1 MICARL
7 NIHPSLF
14 QLCSVKIGSTF
25 KGLKLDHFKEPHGL
39 HTNVIM
45 TQPYIILILGYI
57 FGFYMAWNIGANDV
71 ANSMASSVAAKA
83 ITIRQAIFLAGILN
97 VLGAVFIGSHVTDT
111 IRKGIVST
119 EIMTDPHVALVGAL
133 SALLAAALWVSFAT
147 WKSLPVSTTHSI
159 VGSMIGF
166 GIMAGGFGVINWGKL
181 LAVVLSWIISPFF
194 SIVIAFVIFKIIVR
208 LILSKKD
215 NFAQALKLSP
225 FFIGITFFVVILSF
239 LFKTPFGKRLALGY
253 QEALFAAV
261 LLSVLLGFAATA
273 LLKRHIK
280 DRESGAEAIFQR
292 IQVGTAC
299 YVALAQG
306 ANDVANAVGP
316 LAVIYFLV
324 KTGNV
329 GGKVPVPV
337 FLLFFGG
344 IGIACGIAMA
354 GHRVMETMGK
364 KITTLSN
371 TRGFSVEFA
380 AATTVLVASKM
391 GLPVSTT
398 HAAVGGVLG
407 VGFARGMEAVN
418 FGIVFRIMLY
428 WVLTVPVAA
437 LTSMIIFKILQS
449 IF

>member
-1 MICARL
+1 MNLPEIQGMRLLLRHSPSRL
-7 NIHPSLF
+7 NLINLR
-14 QLCSVKIGSTF
+14 
-25 KGLKLDHFKEPHGL
+25 
-39 HTNVIM
+39 IM
-45 TQPYIILILGYI
+45 SQEYYILIIGYI

-71 ANSMASSVAAKA
+71 ANSMASSVGAKA

-97 VLGAVFIGSHVTDT
+97 IIGAVFIGSHVTNT

-119 EIMTDPHVALVGAL
+119 DIMTDPHVALIGAL

-159 VGSMIGF
+159 VGAMIGF
-166 GIMAGGFGVINWGKL
+166 GIMAGGFSVINWGKL
-181 LAVVLSWIISPFF
+181 LAVVLSWIISPLF
-194 SIVIAFVIFKIIVR
+194 SIVIAYLIFKIIVR

-215 NFAQALKLSP
+215 TFARALKLSP
-225 FFIGITFFVVILSF
+225 IFIGMTFFVVVLSF
-239 LFKTPFGKRLALGY
+239 LFKTPLGKKMDLGPP
-253 QEALFAAV
+253 ASLTVAV
-261 LLSVLLGFAATA
+261 ILSVLLGFAGMAV
-273 LLKRHIK
+273 LKRFVK
-280 DRESGAEAIFQR
+280 DRETGAEGIFRR

-306 ANDVANAVGP
+306 ANDVANAIGP

-324 KTGNV
+324 KTGSV

-337 FLLFFGG
+337 FLLLFGG
-344 IGIACGIAMA
+344 VGIACGIAMA
-354 GHRVMETMGK
+354 GHRVMDTMGR

-371 TRGFSVEFA
+371 TRGFAVEFA

-407 VGFARGMEAVN
+407 VGLARGIEAVN
-418 FGIVFRIMLY
+418 FGIVFKIMVY

-437 LTSMIIFKILQS
+437 LTSMAIFKLLQIIL
-449 IF
+449 